1 MARKRRIGWYSI
13 SLDTLRGWGM
23 FLVLAALVGA
33 AFFGYRYWES
43 RALERRATELIAE
56 GQELVQRLQ
65 GDSQVAQFAA
75 DFASGRDLVR
85 QAEGAYASGDVR
97 TAVEVGKQGRN
108 MLAAI
113 LSYVER
119 KGAGGEAHFLSVQ
132 GDVEFRPRDSSDW
145 ETARRGMNL
154 ESGDHVR
161 TSGSGSAQIMFSD
174 GTFYTVNPNSAI
186 VVTRRSESSGTGQAV
201 KIAYGLLNLFTQD
214 NPTRIETPEA
224 EAEVS
229 PKTEAF
235 VAYEEESKR
244 SRFGAVRGEMK
255 VSTAE
260 GLERRL
266 GDLEQV
272 TQEGG
277 LLSEAR
283 RMPSPPNLVT
293 PADNREIDASRSDE
307 VVLQWDP
314 VPGATGYELQV
325 GRNRLFVDN
334 VVEDTGRRKDSARLG
349 IRGEGTFLWRVAA
362 ERGDEGRGP
371 WSATRTFRVTSYSK
385 SGEGDTTPPD
395 LTIDDVDRYGSIFI
409 VEGRTEAGAS
419 VEVNGEAV
427 TVNADGAFTK
437 TIQLVGE
444 GWSFIEVKA
453 RDAWGNEADRRR
465 RVFIE
470 SQ

>member
-23 FLVLAALVGA
+23 FLLVAVLVAAAV
-33 AFFGYRYWES
+33 FGYRYWEGW
-43 RALERRATELIAE
+43 ALDRRATELIAE
-56 GQELVQRLQ
+56 GNELIQ
-65 GDSQVAQFAA
+65 GLRDKPDIAQFAA
-75 DFASGRDLVR
+75 DFATGRDFVR
-85 QAEGAYASGDVR
+85 QAESAYAGGDVR

-108 MLAAI
+108 ILAAI
-113 LSYVER
+113 LTYAER
-119 KGAGGEAHFLSVQ
+119 KGTGEAHFLSVQ
-132 GDVEFRPRDSSDW
+132 GDVEFRARGAGDW
-145 ETARRGMNL
+145 VAARRGQVL

-161 TSGSGSAQIMFSD
+161 TSSSGSAQIMFSD
-174 GTFYTVNPNSAI
+174 GTLYTVNPNSAI
-186 VVTRRSESSGTGQAV
+186 VVTRRTESSGTGQVV

-214 NPTRIETPEA
+214 NPSRVETPEA

-229 PKTEAF
+229 PETEAF
-235 VAYEEESKR
+235 VGYEERSK
-244 SRFGAVRGEMK
+244 SGRFGAVRGEVK
-255 VSTAE
+255 VSTP
-260 GLERRL
+260 GGMERRL

-277 LLSEAR
+277 LLSETR
-283 RMPSPPNLVT
+283 RLPLPPNLVS
-293 PADNREIDASRSDE
+293 PAENREIDASRNDE
-307 VVLQWDP
+307 VVLEWDP

-325 GRNRLFVDN
+325 GRNKLFVDN
-334 VVEDTGRRKDSARLG
+334 VVDDTGRRKNSARLG
-349 IRGEGTFLWRVAA
+349 IRGDGTFMWRVAA

-371 WSATRTFRVTSYSK
+371 WSATRTFRVTSYRAN
-385 SGEGDTTPPD
+385 GEGDDTPPE
-395 LTIDDVDRYGSIFI
+395 LTILDVDRYGSIFI

-419 VEVNGEAV
+419 VEVNGEPV
-427 TVNADGAFTK
+427 TVSADGTFTK

-470 SQ
+470 SL